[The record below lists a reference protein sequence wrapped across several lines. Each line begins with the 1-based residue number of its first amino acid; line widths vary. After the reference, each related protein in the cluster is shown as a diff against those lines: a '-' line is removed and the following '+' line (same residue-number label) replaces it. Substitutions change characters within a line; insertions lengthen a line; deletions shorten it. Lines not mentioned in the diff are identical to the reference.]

1 MRLGTL
7 SGLLVTVLALAACS
21 GSNDAGGGAAHG
33 KESGPS
39 RGDATTA
46 EEVARQAR
54 GKVKCPARISTP
66 PRAEGAPVD
75 DVVGVRPGMTYDE
88 AVNVVLCSHDLLI
101 VEQDD
106 MRAFQIQ
113 AFGQKLRH
121 GFNARFAAPPKT
133 SEQIIAEMQDRA
145 TARGNNQVIEDMQPG
160 QSKWYVATIGLP
172 GQERVLSA
180 AREEWFA
187 ADRYP
192 TLASVQQALIDKYGQ
207 PTDAHAEQNY
217 QTMTYRMQWRRDA
230 RQQPAAEGR
239 CATGADPDSA
249 TNYSPDCG
257 ISVAANLRQRADNPD
272 LVEFLQVSVIDK
284 AGGYAAIVATEQ
296 GLERLDAERRAAQL
310 QQAEK
315 NSDAPTL

>member
-1 MRLGTL
+1 MRFGTL
-7 SGLLVTVLALAACS
+7 SGLLVAVCALAACS
-21 GSNDAGGGAAHG
+21 GGDSGSGATFGGDPGS
-33 KESGPS
+33 SG
-39 RGDATTA
+39 GNATSA
-46 EEVARQAR
+46 QEVARQAR
-54 GKVKCPARISTP
+54 GKVKCPAKISTP

-88 AVNVVLCSHDLLI
+88 AANVVLCTHDLL
-101 VEQDD
+101 VVKQDD
-106 MRAFQIQ
+106 MRTFRIQ
-113 AFGQKLRH
+113 TYGQKLRH
-121 GFNARFAAPPKT
+121 GFNARFAEPPK
-133 SEQIIAEMQDRA
+133 SGQQIIAEMQDRA
-145 TARGNNQVIEDMQPG
+145 TARGNNQAIEDMQPG

-172 GQERVLSA
+172 GEEKVLSV

-192 TLASVQQALIDKYGQ
+192 TLASVQKALVDKYGQ

-217 QTMTYRMQWRRDA
+217 QTKTYRMQWRRNS
-230 RQQPAAEGR
+230 RQQPAPEGY
-239 CATGADPDSA
+239 CSTGADPDGA

-284 AGGYAAIVATEQ
+284 AGGYAAIVATEK